1 MIKTHVIIAHYNE
14 NLDWTKN
21 LIYQKN
27 LHQIKDMKHLHI

>member
-21 LIYQKN
+21 LIYP
-27 LHQIKDMKHLHI
+27 HTIISQIIMKI